1 VPRVRDLLYRFR
13 PAGTPGPASAA
24 AVPSDRAADRAT
36 ELAPVLDLL
45 TATEEQCAE
54 LREQSVLDAESRR
67 AQARATAHRRVAEAE
82 STAPGERAAAAAT
95 AARRA
100 AGDRADTVAAARA
113 EADRL
118 LAGAEARSSDRVQ
131 RIVAD
136 VEALLGAVP
145 GEGRR

>member
-1 VPRVRDLLYRFR
+1 MPRVRDLLYRFR

-45 TATEEQCAE
+45 TATQEQCAE
-54 LREQSVLDAESRR
+54 LREQSLLDAESRR
-67 AQARATAHRRVAEAE
+67 VQARAAAHRRVAEAE
-82 STAPGERAAAAAT
+82 SAAPGERAAAAAAT
-95 AARRA
+95 ARRA
-100 AGDRADTVAAARA
+100 AGDRADTVSAARA

-118 LAGAEARSSDRVQ
+118 LARAEARAPEWVERV
-131 RIVAD
+131 VAD